1 MKKVQII
8 TMTITF
14 WLESS
19 SSRMS
24 QESGF
29 IGRYSVLCTIHS
41 VRLPISWNDTYDS
54 FTFDVTLIW
63 CKQTC
68 SWESL
73 IRRTRSEQWII
84 RPICCVLMW
93 QIDNMRKNL
102 WDQLGEA
109 RGWVKSTPEKARC
122 VAAVSAVCCAASLD
136 GGTNVQMFFSLQFFY
151 AQCLF
156 WERTAINMGLQPELL
171 IVKP

>member
-24 QESGF
+24 QESGLT
-29 IGRYSVLCTIHS
+29 GRYSVLCMIHS
-41 VRLPISWNDTYDS
+41 VRLPISWNYTYNS
-54 FTFDVTLIW
+54 FTFNVALIC

-84 RPICCVLMW
+84 RPICCVLWENW
-93 QIDNMRKNL
+93 QYEQKSVRSAEWGSRLSQVHSGESKVCGRSQCSVLCCLLQWRKCS
-102 WDQLGEA
+102 
-109 RGWVKSTPEKARC
+109 STNFGLKRIRFALLE
-122 VAAVSAVCCAASLD
+122 S
-136 GGTNVQMFFSLQFFY
+136 FY
-151 AQCLF
+151 
-156 WERTAINMGLQPELL
+156 
-171 IVKP
+171 

>member
-1 MKKVQII
+1 MLTMMKKVQII

-24 QESGF
+24 QESGLT
-29 IGRYSVLCTIHS
+29 GRYSVLCMIHS
-41 VRLPISWNDTYDS
+41 VRLPISWNETYHS
-54 FTFDVTLIW
+54 FPFDVALIC

-84 RPICCVLMW
+84 RPICCVLWENW
-93 QIDNMRKNL
+93 QYE
-102 WDQLGEA
+102 Q
-109 RGWVKSTPEKARC
+109 KSVRSAEWGSRLSQVTPEKARC
-122 VAAVSAVCCAASLD
+122 VAAVSAVCCAASFNEGNAHLQILD
-136 GGTNVQMFFSLQFFY
+136 
-151 AQCLF
+151 
-156 WERTAINMGLQPELL
+156 
-171 IVKP
+171 